1 MCGYSSPC
9 NEKYLGQYVDVFP
22 TWSSH
27 QIEINTKWSPPS
39 VGNSS
44 CGSISI
50 WENHKMDES
59 QTCWISI
66 WELHNGCKPQ
76 KSKQVFG
83 ICNWAGC
90 NCHLGNAHIEV
101 ALIWKV
107 LPLMFCEYICNF
119 HAGINSIFVLW
130 EQANPIMKPRP
141 PFAGISA
148 QGSLH
153 WSLAEMDWCWF
164 IDDNIKR

>member
-1 MCGYSSPC
+1 M
-9 NEKYLGQYVDVFP
+9 
-22 TWSSH
+22 
-27 QIEINTKWSPPS
+27 
-39 VGNSS
+39 
-44 CGSISI
+44 
-50 WENHKMDES
+50 
-59 QTCWISI
+59 
-66 WELHNGCKPQ
+66 
-76 KSKQVFG
+76 G
-83 ICNWAGC
+83 ICLILGGSKPLPGWFGALIQRWTWTILTFKHGNLEMVKLRLKKSAVFECGGRGC
-90 NCHLGNAHIEV
+90 NCYLGNAHIEV

-164 IDDNIKR
+164 IDDNIKRYHCATDEMILISVS